1 MSKEYKCVLMAMT
14 PHGYEMP
21 ITAFGS
27 TDHYAILNAYKEFCN
42 EYATTPCLKT
52 SKVNV
57 YNAYDNGD
65 ELVYTTTLLD
75 YEVDTGFTFDTSF
88 IKRVEQMTDREI
100 LDDVKNFLIR
110 ALDTYADETNKV
122 PYIYVNGICHGV
134 RMYGE
139 SIGRMFGTKV
149 FYDLYTDLGVNF
161 AASDYAKKAR
171 LIAAKELQRFL
182 MNDAV
187 RLKFQ
192 DGASKLSV
200 MNDEVGTYDLEI
212 DDAVAQKSLND
223 IRKRMEKLFL
233 GEFDF

>member
-14 PHGYEMP
+14 PYGYEPP
-21 ITAFGS
+21 ITKFGS
-27 TDHYAILNAYKEFCN
+27 TDHYAILSAYKEFCN
-42 EYATTPCLKT
+42 EYACAPCLKT

-65 ELVYTTTLLD
+65 ELVYTTTLLE
-75 YEVDTGFTFDTSF
+75 YEVDTDFTFDTSF
-88 IKRVEQMTDREI
+88 MKRVEQMTDREI

-122 PYIYVNGICHGV
+122 PYIYVNGICYGV

-149 FYDLYTDLGVNF
+149 FYDLYTDFGVNF
-161 AASDYAKKAR
+161 GASDYAKKAR
-171 LIAAKELQRFL
+171 LIAAKELQQFL
-182 MNDAV
+182 MKDTV

-192 DGASKLSV
+192 EGATKLSA
-200 MNDEVGTYDLEI
+200 MNDEVGTYALEI
-212 DDAVAQKSLND
+212 DDAVTKKSLNE
-223 IRKRMEKLFL
+223 IRQKMKKLFF
-233 GEFDF
+233 GEFDV